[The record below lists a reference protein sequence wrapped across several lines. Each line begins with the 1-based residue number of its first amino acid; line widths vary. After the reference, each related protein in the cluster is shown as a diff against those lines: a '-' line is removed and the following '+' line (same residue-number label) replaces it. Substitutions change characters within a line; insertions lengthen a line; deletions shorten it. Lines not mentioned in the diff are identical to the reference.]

1 MGLAAGFL
9 HQFSEVFKIRDAEG
23 QPSIPICLC
32 PQIRTSLG
40 WSESFDG
47 ITEHGA
53 RHVGMVSSEKALQHC
68 LISLCRFPGTSTRTP
83 CASGRVHHPKSRC
96 VSFKVSV
103 KTSLRMKANVASMA
117 IRRPKVNGIA
127 RVHKAMTGL
136 AGTDVARRC
145 RGAELSTRVPIVD
158 PVPVF
163 QNEADTP
170 CFS

>member
-1 MGLAAGFL
+1 MGLAAGFSL

-68 LISLCRFPGTSTRTP
+68 LISLADFPEHPPARLVHQVVFITQKPLRQFQSVGEDIFANEGERGEHGNPPTP
-83 CASGRVHHPKSRC
+83 K
-96 VSFKVSV
+96 
-103 KTSLRMKANVASMA
+103 
-117 IRRPKVNGIA
+117 
-127 RVHKAMTGL
+127 
-136 AGTDVARRC
+136 
-145 RGAELSTRVPIVD
+145 
-158 PVPVF
+158 
-163 QNEADTP
+163 
-170 CFS
+170 